1 MFRIESPEVFFMS
14 ALAPILLS
22 SLMTGTAPTS
32 DANIACNKT
41 FSPEGWKQGNVAS
54 WVDRSGG
61 IPLGYPRITY
71 SLRPPTKESRVY
83 KVSTKL
89 YLPVLETVDP
99 ATGIF
104 GPKLAYE
111 LQHHCDSIIPERAT
125 QAERNL
131 FLSLLTGLPLFS
143 IAASDGTPTDIIGS
157 PMRAGIKDLEDV
169 Y

>member
-1 MFRIESPEVFFMS
+1 MS

-22 SLMTGTAPTS
+22 TLLQPYATS
-32 DANIACNKT
+32 TDNAIATNKT
-41 FSPEGWKQGNVAS
+41 YSPEGWKQGNIAS

-61 IPLGYPRITY
+61 IPLGYPRCTY

-83 KVSTKL
+83 KISMKG
-89 YLPVLETVDP
+89 YLPVLETIDP

-111 LQHHCDSIIPERAT
+111 LQTHIDVLIPERAT
-125 QAERNL
+125 LAERNL
-131 FLSLLTGLPLFS
+131 HLSLTRALWATSVTAL
-143 IAASDGTPTDIIGS
+143 DGAPVDVTGS
-157 PMRAGIKDLEDV
+157 PLPNGIQNLEDV

>member
-1 MFRIESPEVFFMS
+1 MA

-22 SLMTGTAPTS
+22 SLSRPTVQS
-32 DANIACNKT
+32 TDAAIACNKT
-41 FSPEGWKQGNVAS
+41 YSPEGWKQGNVAS

-61 IPLGYPRITY
+61 IPLGYPRLTY

-83 KVSTKL
+83 KVSQKA
-89 YLPVLETVDP
+89 YLPVLETIDP

-104 GPKLAYE
+104 GPKLGYE
-111 LQHHCDSIIPERAT
+111 LQAHIDVLIPERAT

-131 FLSLLTGLPLFS
+131 FLSLLKGLWFYS
-143 IAASDGTPTDIIGS
+143 CEAIDGAPVDIIGS
-157 PMRAGIKDLEDV
+157 PLQLGIVNLEDV

>member
-1 MFRIESPEVFFMS
+1 MA

-22 SLMTGTAPTS
+22 TKLSTICLTT
-32 DANIACNKT
+32 DAAVSVDKT
-41 FSPEGWKQGNVAS
+41 YSPEGWKQGNVAS

-61 IPLGYPRITY
+61 VPLGYPRITY
-71 SLRPPTKESRVY
+71 ALRSPTKESRVY

-89 YLPVLETVDP
+89 YLPVLETIDP

-111 LQHHCDSIIPERAT
+111 LQAHLDCLIPERAT
-125 QAERNL
+125 SPERL
-131 FLSLLTGLPLFS
+131 LYLSLLKSLLFGS
-143 IAASDGTPTDIIGS
+143 INASDGVPSDLTGTPVTQ
-157 PMRAGIKDLEDV
+157 GIANLEDV